1 VGDLKP
7 ERLVSLKF
15 LGTQAF
21 GASGTWTG
29 LAPDDS
35 PLALCDIG
43 SREIYALDYRQ
54 TIRARE

>member
-7 ERLVSLKF
+7 ERLVSLKH

-35 PLALCDIG
+35 PLASCDID
-43 SREIYALDYRQ
+43 SQEIYALDYRQ